1 MNLNLFVM
9 RKIILSFVLLI
20 ISVQITQA
28 QTQTDSVAWQF
39 YGGSYIKTDTAII
52 GNDTLSVYNGNIY
65 LKEGGDTTFY
75 YKNGQLNFLY
85 ANHAQVGDI
94 WHPLNTLYY
103 VPDTCHLSLKVKYI
117 DSVLISGQWLKRFSL
132 CVINQSG
139 ETTPFVSVVEKIGV
153 FDGVGHSMGM
163 LYEGLPVECDGSMI
177 TDYPTLCLI
186 SYYSEALNY
195 TYIRSNQSS
204 CFSSIETNTSV
215 NLPLIK
221 RTDNRIE
228 VTWNDNDVELELY
241 TISGQKVK
249 LAQKNSM
256 VLPQEQGIYFLHILQ
271 GKQFRVVKLAN

>member
-1 MNLNLFVM
+1 
-9 RKIILSFVLLI
+9 
-20 ISVQITQA
+20 
-28 QTQTDSVAWQF
+28 
-39 YGGSYIKTDTAII
+39 
-52 GNDTLSVYNGNIY
+52 
-65 LKEGGDTTFY
+65 
-75 YKNGQLNFLY
+75 
-85 ANHAQVGDI
+85 
-94 WHPLNTLYY
+94 
-103 VPDTCHLSLKVKYI
+103 
-117 DSVLISGQWLKRFSL
+117 
-132 CVINQSG
+132 
-139 ETTPFVSVVEKIGV
+139 VVEKIGV

-195 TYIRSNQSS
+195 SYTIPDPSACTASIAENVVQSP
-204 CFSSIETNTSV
+204 V
-215 NLPLIK
+215 IK
-221 RTDNRIE
+221 RQDNRIE